1 MCKTNL
7 SSISTI
13 DMINELSNR
22 GLMTNAK
29 SNEVILASLDENQ
42 PLKIILTK
50 GLPVED
56 MECRECGD
64 ILNPHFFSY
73 YLSRVDQK
81 GYLMRSNALCYYCA
95 TTSNK
100 QRKKVF
106 DGAYIPSKPNKG
118 DNCPNCNR
126 QWSGNWHRHHE
137 GDNFISWLCG
147 HCNMSFSDQRNK
159 LISYE

>member
-29 SNEVILASLDENQ
+29 SNEVILTSLDENQ

-56 MECRECGD
+56 MVCRECGD
-64 ILNPHFFSY
+64 TLNPHMFSY

-81 GYLMRSNALCYYCA
+81 GYLMRSNALCYDCA

-159 LISYE
+159 LINYE